1 MLRIPGWAAG
11 ATVAIN
17 GEEQAGVKPGE
28 FFRVARTWKTSLSSS
43 YSYRAPPSVPESWS
57 AWVRTVLSTFWRSSV
72 ELTAT
77 ATVKQFL
84 GYTETEPVQP
94 IFRDFSASARATM
107 LDGQTLVM
115 SGSQKQSVG
124 ELPADAKQI
133 FVLVTPTLIDPGGN
147 RLHVRNDEQPESAIS
162 PQP

>member
-1 MLRIPGWAAG
+1 MKVVDVKTIRTSAG
-11 ATVAIN
+11 ALEQHEVGPVLEVVPLVA
-17 GEEQAGVKPGE
+17 ADH
-28 FFRVARTWKTSLSSS
+28 
-43 YSYRAPPSVPESWS
+43 
-57 AWVRTVLSTFWRSSV
+57 SSV

-133 FVLVTPTLIDPGGN
+133 FVLVMPTLIDPGGN